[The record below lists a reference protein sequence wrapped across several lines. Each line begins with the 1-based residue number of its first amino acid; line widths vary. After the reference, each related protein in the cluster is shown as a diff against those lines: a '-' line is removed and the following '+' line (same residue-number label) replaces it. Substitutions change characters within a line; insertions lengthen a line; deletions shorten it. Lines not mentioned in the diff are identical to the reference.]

1 MGRFRHYSDGINPW
15 HQIIS
20 NAIIFLENCLH
31 MLRDGVMCQ
40 ADTTLLTMAW
50 GKHGPLP
57 ISNFTS
63 PHECVNWDRLM
74 EWVEPR
80 SFDAFEEGMLV
91 HPKFGT
97 SLLLHSVQSSS
108 ESHLYAYRACFYR
121 R

>member
-1 MGRFRHYSDGINPW
+1 
-15 HQIIS
+15 
-20 NAIIFLENCLH
+20 
-31 MLRDGVMCQ
+31 
-40 ADTTLLTMAW
+40 MAW

-91 HPKFGT
+91 HPKFGPAFIDGEPAN
-97 SLLLHSVQSSS
+97 HREDDMSSG
-108 ESHLYAYRACFYR
+108 H
-121 R
+121 